1 VTTATGLSKPPRTI
15 VGYCWPWTVRPGEKL
30 DFRVSADGGGEYE
43 AALVRIICGDDMS
56 SPDMFKELLLE
67 APFTGRYP
75 ARFQHTDLGSF
86 VEIPLKPAL
95 NGLGNFSLQAAVYPT
110 LLPQGDRP
118 RAGGIVNS
126 YDEPVFQDQHLVSR
140 WDACTR
146 RGWALLIDEKGRLVF
161 QTGDGQR
168 VDRTVMNRPLVQDR
182 WFRVAASYD
191 AAAMR
196 VRIDAHS
203 AAHEP
208 GNQAAWPASQVE
220 SHNTVQI
227 NCDPTAPLR
236 FGACT
241 DGSGNGGRLK
251 QAMCFSG
258 RLDRV
263 RLVYGV
269 LDGREHEALYDSDIP
284 DALRGQL
291 IGFWDFS
298 KGIDGIEITD
308 LSANGLHGTTVNM
321 PMRGVAG
328 VDWDATASN
337 WRERPGHYSAI
348 HFHDDDLYDAEWEPD
363 FGFTIPS
370 DLRSGI
376 YAIRLRHRGS
386 EDYTPFFV
394 APPKGVT
401 RAAIALLIPT
411 ATYTAYTNIT
421 GLTTLRRKK
430 SVADEGGTVHLIE
443 EDLHPGILQNAD
455 HADFTLRHY
464 RRLGKGIYSNH
475 TDGTLAG
482 CASQRHPNMTMKP
495 KGIGWTLIADTYI
508 ADWLE
513 QVGIPF
519 DVITDDL
526 LHTEGVSLLERY
538 TVVITGNHPEYY
550 SRAMFD
556 AVEAYQQHGGR
567 WMYLGGNGFYWVT
580 SFPAE
585 LPGSIEVRKDF
596 YSGGWKS
603 YELQHSSERIC
614 GGEWQKNGRSANGLV
629 GVLYEAERG
638 YAMEGSAP
646 YRRLKGSFDPRAAF
660 IFEGVRNTL
669 IGDYGHL
676 GGGAAGYEIDTISS
690 EKGTPSHALHLAQAK
705 DFRKSGSMLAP
716 EYSVNGPQP
725 VADMVFFETPD
736 GGAVFSV
743 GSMAWPGAL
752 SHNAYDNDVARIT
765 ANVLRR
771 FSDETPFRFDASS

>member
-1 VTTATGLSKPPRTI
+1 
-15 VGYCWPWTVRPGEKL
+15 
-30 DFRVSADGGGEYE
+30 
-43 AALVRIICGDDMS
+43 
-56 SPDMFKELLLE
+56 
-67 APFTGRYP
+67 
-75 ARFQHTDLGSF
+75 
-86 VEIPLKPAL
+86 
-95 NGLGNFSLQAAVYPT
+95 
-110 LLPQGDRP
+110 
-118 RAGGIVNS
+118 
-126 YDEPVFQDQHLVSR
+126 
-140 WDACTR
+140 
-146 RGWALLIDEKGRLVF
+146 
-161 QTGDGQR
+161 
-168 VDRTVMNRPLVQDR
+168 
-182 WFRVAASYD
+182 
-191 AAAMR
+191 
-196 VRIDAHS
+196 
-203 AAHEP
+203 
-208 GNQAAWPASQVE
+208 
-220 SHNTVQI
+220 
-227 NCDPTAPLR
+227 
-236 FGACT
+236 
-241 DGSGNGGRLK
+241 
-251 QAMCFSG
+251 
-258 RLDRV
+258 
-263 RLVYGV
+263 
-269 LDGREHEALYDSDIP
+269 
-284 DALRGQL
+284 
-291 IGFWDFS
+291 
-298 KGIDGIEITD
+298 
-308 LSANGLHGTTVNM
+308 
-321 PMRGVAG
+321 MRGVAG